1 MRKSNFLYRFFAGLL
16 FSALF
21 FVSCQKDPDVP
32 PPQTADYAATVATK
46 WFEQFRALT
55 RVCPGFTPPVA
66 ARAFGYAGVA
76 LYESVVPGMPLH
88 HSMKGRLGQLTTL
101 PEADPRQTYHWP
113 TAANAAMAEIA
124 QLFYANMPQ
133 AAYSQ
138 VLDLEVSIRLEIE
151 QGIDGE
157 TLLRSREFGKAIAEA
172 VFEWSKTDGGHQGYL
187 TNFPQS
193 YIPPTGPG
201 FWEPTPPAFQ
211 RALQPFWGNNRPF
224 VPGAIALT
232 QPPPPPSFST
242 DPNSEFYRQASEV
255 YQVKQNLTP
264 EQERI
269 AKFWSDDPGIG
280 GTPPGHSIS
289 IATQVLQ
296 KEQADLALAAETY
309 AKVGIAVSDAFIS
322 CWKCK
327 YDFNLMRPVTYI
339 REQFDAAWLPLLNT
353 PPFPEYTS
361 GHSVQSGA
369 TATVL
374 TDLFGN
380 QYRFTDY
387 THELRVDIDGSP
399 RSYDS
404 FMEMANEAAS
414 SRLYGGIHFRDGIDA
429 GLVQGAKIGE
439 AVNSLPIHK

>member
-1 MRKSNFLYRFFAGLL
+1 
-16 FSALF
+16 
-21 FVSCQKDPDVP
+21 
-32 PPQTADYAATVATK
+32 
-46 WFEQFRALT
+46 
-55 RVCPGFTPPVA
+55 
-66 ARAFGYAGVA
+66 
-76 LYESVVPGMPLH
+76 
-88 HSMKGRLGQLTTL
+88 MKGRLGQLTTL

-242 DPNSEFYRQASEV
+242 DPNSDFYRQASEV

-296 KEQADLALAAETY
+296 KEQADLELAAETY

-380 QYRFTDY
+380 QYKFTDY

-404 FMEMANEAAS
+404 FMEMANERLCG
-414 SRLYGGIHFRDGIDA
+414 SRQPQF
-429 GLVQGAKIGE
+429 V
-439 AVNSLPIHK
+439 

>member
-1 MRKSNFLYRFFAGLL
+1 MNKSDFLYRFLGGLL

-21 FVSCQKDPDVP
+21 FVSCQKDPVAP

-88 HSMKGRLGQLTTL
+88 HSMEGRLSQLATL

-113 TAANAAMAEIA
+113 SVANAAMAEIA

-138 VLDLEVSIRLEIE
+138 VIDLEIATRLEIE

-157 TLLRSREFGKAIAEA
+157 TLLRSREFGKAIADA
-172 VFEWSKTDGGHQGYL
+172 VYEWSKTDGGHQGYL

-193 YIPPTGPG
+193 YTEPTGPG
-201 FWEPTPPAFQ
+201 FWKPTPPAFQ
-211 RALQPFWGNNRPF
+211 RALQPYWGGNRAF
-224 VPGAIALT
+224 VPGAIVGT
-232 QPPPPPSFST
+232 QPPPPPT
-242 DPNSEFYRQASEV
+242 YATETNSVFYQQALEV
-255 YQVKQNLTP
+255 YQADQDLTP

-269 AKFWSDDPGIG
+269 AKFWSDDPGVG

-296 KEQADLALAAETY
+296 NEQANLALAAETY
-309 AKVGIAVSDAFIS
+309 AKVGIALADAFIS

-327 YDFNLMRPVTYI
+327 FDFNLMRPVTYI
-339 REQFDAAWLPLLNT
+339 QEQIDPNWLPLLPT

-369 TATVL
+369 TAAVL
-374 TDLFGN
+374 TDLFGP
-380 QYRFTDY
+380 QYAFTDY

-399 RSYDS
+399 RSYNS
-404 FMEMANEAAS
+404 FLDMAAEAAI
-414 SRLYGGIHFRDGIDA
+414 SRLYGGIHFRDAIDIGVAQGI
-429 GLVQGAKIGE
+429 KIGE
-439 AVNSLPIHK
+439 SVNNLAIHK